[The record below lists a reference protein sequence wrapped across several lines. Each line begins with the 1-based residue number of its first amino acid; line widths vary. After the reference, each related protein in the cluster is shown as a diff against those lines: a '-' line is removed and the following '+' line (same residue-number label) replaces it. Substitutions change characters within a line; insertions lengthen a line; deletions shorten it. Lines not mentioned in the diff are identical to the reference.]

1 MKMALTLIATLV
13 ALSACGGGSGSGGGG
28 NTSTASDTALLN
40 YLDTTNVASVGFPW
54 FGQFPGVV
62 KRWALPVPVKTNG
75 EVRAT
80 AAMNAI
86 ESKLGYTVFDRTSIA
101 NIPNDTITRGVIFS
115 QGTSFLPPGSNP
127 QSFCAN
133 VAAGPNSGGYP
144 GQFVQ
149 APGTISTKLYVNLD
163 NPQCAAGAEI
173 VIHELGHALGLGSH
187 FEGYGDS
194 SGAISDNFWNV
205 LATLYGNA
213 AGTTKANVVIKKVN

>member
-13 ALSACGGGSGSGGGG
+13 ALSACGGGGGGGGGG

-54 FGQFPGVV
+54 FSQFPGVV